1 MTVLGLSKLKYRYL
15 LILAT
20 TVTFTDYSHPFYKI
34 PDLRYHTAAEF
45 PRFSLTT
52 CSCMRDYL
60 LHHVTFETAHAR
72 WVGHV
77 TWRFPAPANPNKL
90 IIPLM
95 IGESRFNCGI
105 RLRFALCIVITAH
118 GCQLP
123 AITAANLPD
132 INTPVLHHWSDLQVI
147 VVIRINGTRAI

>member
-1 MTVLGLSKLKYRYL
+1 MSIKIGWPHVRRLLSLFLQSRF
-15 LILAT
+15 LIR
-20 TVTFTDYSHPFYKI
+20 TVTLLPSS
-34 PDLRYHTAAEF
+34 
-45 PRFSLTT
+45 RFSLTT

-60 LHHVTFETAHAR
+60 LHHVTFETAHAQ

-77 TWRFPAPANPNKL
+77 TWRFPAPTNLNKL

-105 RLRFALCIVITAH
+105 RLTFALCIVITAH

-123 AITAANLPD
+123 TITTAANLPD